1 MDPDGQTSVERWLLV
16 CAVLGVLCSAPARHA
31 RLKVH
36 LLLESFGMVL
46 VCLSWLTQLT
56 LALQDY
62 ILVVPEDSYTPQ
74 YLQEEP
80 LDKSYDFISSCGI
93 NSFYIK

>member
-1 MDPDGQTSVERWLLV
+1 MRAGFTSVQ
-16 CAVLGVLCSAPARHA
+16 
-31 RLKVH
+31 
-36 LLLESFGMVL
+36 
-46 VCLSWLTQLT
+46 LSSVSPILSL
-56 LALQDY
+56 LQDY
-62 ILVVPEDSYTPQ
+62 ILVVPEDSYSSQ

>member
-1 MDPDGQTSVERWLLV
+1 MSSFWIVSGWLSQGACLTHLV
-16 CAVLGVLCSAPARHA
+16 
-31 RLKVH
+31 
-36 LLLESFGMVL
+36 
-46 VCLSWLTQLT
+46 
-56 LALQDY
+56 LAWQDY
-62 ILVVPEDSYTPQ
+62 ILVVPEDIYSSQ

>member
-1 MDPDGQTSVERWLLV
+1 
-16 CAVLGVLCSAPARHA
+16 
-31 RLKVH
+31 
-36 LLLESFGMVL
+36 MVL
-46 VCLSWLTQLT
+46 VSLSWLTQLA

-62 ILVVPEDSYTPQ
+62 ILVVPEDSYTSQ

>member
-1 MDPDGQTSVERWLLV
+1 MQP
-16 CAVLGVLCSAPARHA
+16 SAQIKSQAHP
-31 RLKVH
+31 
-36 LLLESFGMVL
+36 S
-46 VCLSWLTQLT
+46 CP
-56 LALQDY
+56 LQDY
-62 ILVVPEDSYTPQ
+62 ILVVPEDSYSSQ

>member
-1 MDPDGQTSVERWLLV
+1 MHF
-16 CAVLGVLCSAPARHA
+16 GVILDD
-31 RLKVH
+31 
-36 LLLESFGMVL
+36 
-46 VCLSWLTQLT
+46 VCLSELRTWLTQLT

-62 ILVVPEDSYTPQ
+62 ILVVPEDSYTSQ